1 MTLILMFKGHRVE
14 KSGKSTSA
22 SETTTILDE
31 DIFPVSDNIAPDE
44 NSESAL
50 KSEDAAAD
58 RKAQLPS
65 ASINTS
71 ANRNEESGNTSYG
84 IVPNGRGLSGQVTQ
98 ASDAA
103 SKIPTQKTTAG
114 NDSATNAEDPTD
126 NLITTKF

>member
-1 MTLILMFKGHRVE
+1 ME

-31 DIFPVSDNIAPDE
+31 DIFQVSDNTAPDE

-50 KSEDAAAD
+50 KSEDTAAD

-103 SKIPTQKTTAG
+103 SEIPTQNSIG
-114 NDSATNAEDPTD
+114 NYSGTSAEDPPD
-126 NLITTKF
+126 NLIITKF

>member
-1 MTLILMFKGHRVE
+1 MTLILMFKGQREE
-14 KSGKSTSA
+14 KSGESASA

-31 DIFPVSDNIAPDE
+31 DISPVSDNAAPDE
-44 NSESAL
+44 NRESAL

-71 ANRNEESGNTSYG
+71 ANRNEESVNTSYE

-98 ASDAA
+98 ASEAA
-103 SKIPTQKTTAG
+103 SEIPTQHSTG
-114 NDSATNAEDPTD
+114 NDSVTSAEDPPD
-126 NLITTKF
+126 NLIITKF